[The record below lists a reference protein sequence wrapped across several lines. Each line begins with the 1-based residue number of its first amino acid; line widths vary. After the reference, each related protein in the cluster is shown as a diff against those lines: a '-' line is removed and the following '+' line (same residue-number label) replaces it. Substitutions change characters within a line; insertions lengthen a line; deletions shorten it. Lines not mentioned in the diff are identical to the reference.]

1 MYGYSPVVPLKINK
15 QDGIGLTKTYEEVAK
30 QNLLM
35 VVMTNPGERI
45 MFPEFG
51 VGLKRLLFE
60 QSDTGIKADIIASIK
75 SQANIY
81 LPYIIINDVMAVTI
95 KPLYKAPIIFFDDPS
110 LVWEWYEDRRK
121 NILSAKPNEGH
132 FAIANMEKFRDVVV
146 LTQNIDGLH
155 QRSGSTNVL
164 ELHGSI
170 IRIKCTHCSFSDNIT
185 DNFESLPP
193 KCTCGNILRPD
204 VVWFGEALPQDVW
217 KNAMEEASRC
227 DIMII
232 AGTSLVVSPA
242 NTLPIYAK
250 QNGATLIEVNP
261 EKTMMS
267 NDMDLSIQ
275 DTSATILPKILSVL
289 KNE

>member
-1 MYGYSPVVPLKINK
+1 MKMFDNVSQKLRDSKKIVFVTGAGISQESGIPTFRGK
-15 QDGIGLTKTYEEVAK
+15 DGHWRKYDPMKL
-30 QNLLM
+30 
-35 VVMTNPGERI
+35 
-45 MFPEFG
+45 
-51 VGLKRLLFE
+51 
-60 QSDTGIKADIIASIK
+60 ASID
-75 SQANIY
+75 A
-81 LPYIIINDVMAVTI
+81 
-95 KPLYKAPIIFFDDPS
+95 FFDDPK

-121 NILSAKPNEGH
+121 NILAAKPNEGH
-132 FAIANMEKFRDVVV
+132 FAISKMEKFKDVVI

-170 IRIKCTHCSFSDNIT
+170 IRIKCTVCNFSDNIT
-185 DNFESLPP
+185 ENFELLPP
-193 KCTCGNILRPD
+193 KCECGNMLRPD

-217 KNAMEEASRC
+217 KNAMKEASTC

-261 EKTMMS
+261 EKTVMS

-275 DTSATILPKILSVL
+275 ATSANALPKILAIL